1 MHSKFIFSN
10 RFQLI
15 NIQSNSLIKYNKI
28 IINAKRRRRSQ
39 RRQQRRRIQV
49 PLTLSHQK
57 PRTFPHRPRTL
68 PFWPSSPSSRA
79 WQKYETFPHRP
90 RTLPFWPSSPSS
102 RAWQKYEKLRK
113 NLLLDTDGQHIQI
126 NYRAHPDEWN
136 THDARK
142 LELSYQSHEY
152 SYRQS
157 RCYHVSAS
165 ADHVSHA

>member
-28 IINAKRRRRSQ
+28 IINAKRRRRTQ

-68 PFWPSSPSSRA
+68 PFWPSSPSS
-79 WQKYETFPHRP
+79 
-90 RTLPFWPSSPSS
+90 L
-102 RAWQKYEKLRK
+102 AWQKYEKLRK